1 MMKRVIP
8 LIAFFIILLTLLS
21 YLQFGRPMKLHTVIT
36 THTSEGYVCQI
47 TVVANKLIILD
58 KEQLTKQ
65 INQNFSNNDFRNMA
79 ISEDVLEHLKEL
91 KITIYTNEVMRML
104 DIPL

>member
-1 MMKRVIP
+1 MKRFLTFIP
-8 LIAFFIILLTLLS
+8 FIIVLLILFF

-36 THTSEGYVCQI
+36 SHTSEGYVCQI
-47 TVVANKLIILD
+47 TVVVNKLIILN

-65 INQNFSNNDFRNMA
+65 IHQNFSNNDFENM
-79 ISEDVLEHLKEL
+79 IIFEDVPKHLKEL
-91 KITIYTNEVMRML
+91 KITIYTNETMRIL